1 MGNQG
6 IDWVEAFHQLGQ
18 LGLKRLAILGGGQ
31 LVASLLAADVI
42 DELCL
47 TVCPLILGGAAA
59 PTPVDGAGLLSV
71 KHLQLLSV
79 DTIEQDV
86 FLHYRISQASEVPC
100 GRSPLTPLEKGGTGS
115 PP

>member
-1 MGNQG
+1 
-6 IDWVEAFHQLGQ
+6 
-18 LGLKRLAILGGGQ
+18 

-59 PTPVDGAGLLSV
+59 PTPVEGAGLLSA

-79 DTIEQDV
+79 DTIEQEV
-86 FLHYRISQASEVPC
+86 FLHYSIVR
-100 GRSPLTPLEKGGTGS
+100 RSGNTLNSLS
-115 PP
+115 